1 MTFLVTLSK
10 ILTKVKVAGASIEK
24 VIDVKKYS
32 STQKLYRIISW
43 VNEFANNLKEKLLK
57 NAIL

>member
-1 MTFLVTLSK
+1 M
-10 ILTKVKVAGASIEK
+10 TKVKVAGASIEK

-32 STQKLYRIISW
+32 STQKLCRIISW